1 MFFSIIS
8 SSLFWGFVLT
18 CVIIELTPGPNMVY
32 LAILSATEGRRAGLA
47 ATIGVALGLF
57 IVGIAA
63 ALGLA
68 AVIAGSD
75 VLYQALRWTGILFL
89 LWLAYDTWSESAEQL
104 DDEHG
109 GPRVS
114 LFGYFNRGL
123 LTNLLNPKAGLF
135 YVAVLPGFVDPS
147 LHVVGQLIFLSVV
160 YVAVATSIHLTI
172 VALAGSAQLLLQDP
186 GRNRFVRRV
195 LALVLVGVVIWF
207 WWSTLVH
214 PL

>member
-1 MFFSIIS
+1 M
-8 SSLFWGFVLT
+8 GFVVT
-18 CVIIELTPGPNMVY
+18 CIIIELTPGPNMVY

-47 ATIGVALGLF
+47 ATFGVALGLF

-68 AVIAGSD
+68 AAIAGSA
-75 VLYQALRWTGILFL
+75 VLYQALRWAGILFL
-89 LWLAYDTWSESAEQL
+89 LWLAYDSWS
-104 DDEHG
+104 DGDETSGAANG
-109 GPRVS
+109 GRKVS

-135 YVAVLPGFVDPS
+135 YVAVLPGFVDPT
-147 LHVVGQLIFLSVV
+147 LHVVGQLVFLSVV
-160 YVAVATSIHLTI
+160 YVAVATTIHLTI
-172 VALAGSAQLLLQDP
+172 VGLAGAAQLLLQDP
-186 GRNRFVRRV
+186 ERNRFVRRV

-207 WWSTLVH
+207 WWSTLAQ

>member
-1 MFFSIIS
+1 
-8 SSLFWGFVLT
+8 
-18 CVIIELTPGPNMVY
+18 MVY

-47 ATIGVALGLF
+47 ATFGVALGLF

-68 AVIAGSD
+68 AAIAGSA
-75 VLYQALRWTGILFL
+75 VLYQALRWAGILFL
-89 LWLAYDTWSESAEQL
+89 LWLAYDSWS
-104 DDEHG
+104 DGDETSGAANG
-109 GPRVS
+109 GRKVS

-135 YVAVLPGFVDPS
+135 YVAVLPGFVDPT
-147 LHVVGQLIFLSVV
+147 LHVVGQLVFLSVV
-160 YVAVATSIHLTI
+160 YVAVATTIHLTI
-172 VALAGSAQLLLQDP
+172 VGLAGAAQLLLQDP
-186 GRNRFVRRV
+186 ERNRFVRRV

-207 WWSTLVH
+207 WWSTLAQ